1 MVKTKKNKKSSKKKN
16 KKIGT
21 LKNLIDL
28 GNSFLEKGDVLEARY
43 NFMEAIK
50 KYPSEPLGFIHIGLF
65 NLRNGDLISASN
77 IFMQAAD
84 LDPNNPEIWINLAK
98 IHFRLEGLTRA
109 FGYAQKALNLSP
121 DNPKALF
128 IAGII
133 KLFQMELFYA
143 KKYLTQAANS
153 EKDPVYP
160 YAKFYLGILYAKQG
174 LFLKAAE
181 NFRAIQSNSNFNDIS
196 TKNGLYLQNNLGL
209 VEYRLGNIIGAEKT
223 FENITNNANNID
235 ASIWINLAMIYWS
248 QDKTQ
253 QNLNALRNAYKIE
266 SKSWPWIKELEEYL
280 KSGQDGL
287 KDKMQNLLKE
297 NPDGTNVG
305 MFLGCVIP
313 NRYPFIDAAS
323 RHVLNAVKVGV
334 VELEGAG
341 CCPAPGVFRSFDI
354 NTWRV
359 LGARNITIAEDL
371 ERDMCIMCNGC
382 YGTLNDINTD
392 LKEEIEKKD
401 YVNEKLKEIGREFK
415 GTVDINHILWV
426 LYNDVGMKELRKKI
440 VHKLDYNVAIHY
452 GCHILKP
459 IHNKPWKDSFE
470 APTFFD
476 DIMELTGA
484 KSIPHQDKM
493 MCCGAGG
500 GLRGS
505 IKQVADDFTRDKMES
520 YRTAGVD
527 MVVDCCPFCH
537 LQLDLGQI
545 GINSDFKDKIEEPFK
560 LPVVYFTQLLG
571 LGIGLD
577 PYSLGLLRTPQP
589 KGIPP
594 FIPVVPM
601 FTKFMDNIINF

>member
-1 MVKTKKNKKSSKKKN
+1 MVKTKKSQKPKKKKTN
-16 KKIGT
+16 T
-21 LKNLIDL
+21 LDSLIDL
-28 GNSFLEKGDVLEARY
+28 GISFLEKGDVLEARY

-50 KYPSEPLGFIHIGLF
+50 KYPSEPLGFIQIGLF
-65 NLRNGDLISASN
+65 NLENGDFIAASN
-77 IFMQAAD
+77 DFLKAAD
-84 LDPNNPEIWINLAK
+84 LDKNNPEIWINLAK

-109 FGYAQKALNLSP
+109 FDYAQKALDLTPN
-121 DNPKALF
+121 NPKALF
-128 IAGII
+128 YAGII

-143 KKYLTQAANS
+143 KKYLTQAAYNK
-153 EKDPVYP
+153 KDPIYP

-181 NFRAIQSNSNFNDIS
+181 NFRAIQSDSNFNDIS
-196 TKNGLYLQNNLGL
+196 TKNGIYLQNNLGL
-209 VEYRLGNIIGAEKT
+209 VEYRLGNLIGAEKT
-223 FENITNNANNID
+223 FENITKNTTNID

-253 QNLNALRNAYKIE
+253 QNLNALRNAYKIDPN
-266 SKSWPWIKELEEYL
+266 SWPWIKELEEYL

-287 KDKMQNLLKE
+287 KDKIQNLLKE
-297 NPDGTNVG
+297 NPDGKNVT

-313 NRYPFIDAAS
+313 NRYPFIDAAC
-323 RHVLNAVKVGV
+323 RYVLNALKVGV

-359 LGARNITIAEDL
+359 LAARNITLAEDL

-382 YGTLNDINTD
+382 YGTLNDVNTQ
-392 LKEEIEKKD
+392 LKEDSEKRD
-401 YVNEKLKEIGREFK
+401 YVNDKLKEIGREFK
-415 GTVDINHILWV
+415 GTIDANHILWV
-426 LYNDVGMKELRKKI
+426 LYNDVGMKELKKKI
-440 VHKLDYNVAIHY
+440 VYNLDYNIAIHY

-459 IHNKPWKDSFE
+459 IHNKPWKDNFE

-476 DIMELTGA
+476 DIMELTGS
-484 KSIPHQDKM
+484 KSIPHQDKL

-520 YRTAGVD
+520 YRAAGVD

-545 GINSDFKDKIEEPFK
+545 GINSDFKDKIEESFK
-560 LPVVYFTQLLG
+560 LPVIYFTQLLG
-571 LGIGLD
+571 LAMGLD
-577 PYSLGLLRTPQP
+577 PYRLGLLRTPQP

-601 FTKFMDNIINF
+601 FTKFLDKNIDF